1 MEKKAELKFVLTNEI
16 VGSAFH
22 EEKDL
27 NMKYVEKLEEK
38 VWKDKATGKFAQ
50 GVECPFEKGTLV
62 AGLGDMIPDVDF
74 KKKAT
79 KKKVENKA
87 VKPSEDK

>member
-27 NMKYVEKLEEK
+27 NMKYVEKLEQK
-38 VWKDKATGKFAQ
+38 IWKDKKNGKLAQ
-50 GVECPFEKGTLV
+50 GFECPFEKGTLI
-62 AGLGDMIPDVDF
+62 AGVGEMIPDVGL
-74 KKKAT
+74 KKKAA
-79 KKKVENKA
+79 KKVENKA

>member
-1 MEKKAELKFVLTNEI
+1 MDKKAELKFVLNNQI

-27 NMKYVEKLEEK
+27 NMKYIEKLEEK

-50 GVECPFEKGTLV
+50 GKECPFEKGTLI
-62 AGLGDMIPDVDF
+62 AGIGDMIPDVDL
-74 KKKAT
+74 KKKAA
-79 KKKVENKA
+79 KKVENKA

>member
-1 MEKKAELKFVLTNEI
+1 MDQKAELKFVLTNEI

-22 EEKDL
+22 EEKDK

-38 VWKDKATGKFAQ
+38 VWQDKDSGNFAQ
-50 GVECPFEKGTLV
+50 GSECPFEKGTLV
-62 AGLGDMIPDVDF
+62 AGLGDLIPDVSF

>member
-1 MEKKAELKFVLTNEI
+1 MDQKAELKFVLTNEI
-16 VGSAFH
+16 VSSAFH
-22 EEKDL
+22 EEKDK

-50 GVECPFEKGTLV
+50 GKECPFEKGTLV
-62 AGLGDMIPDVDF
+62 AGLGDLIPDVDL
-74 KKKAT
+74 KKKAA
-79 KKKVENKA
+79 KKVENKA